1 MCGIVAYIGNKQALP
16 ILLNGLRRLEYRGY
30 DSAGIAVMNQ
40 NFNFQ
45 YPISNIQCLKSVGK
59 IDNLAQK
66 LNGINLE
73 GSLGIAHTRWA
84 THGGVTEANAHPHAD
99 CTGKIILAHNGIIE
113 NYRELKEDLS
123 AKHIFKSETDSE
135 VLAHLIEKYYTGT
148 SSAEAPAAKDLRKA
162 VLEALAQ
169 VRGTYGLVVMHNDH
183 PNTLIT
189 ARMGSP
195 LVVGIGE
202 NEFYIASDATPML
215 AYTKKVIFLDD
226 GEVAEIKYDANP
238 DTRVAG
244 RLGTGHMNTVNL
256 KDINVAKK
264 VEEIEWD
271 EAQAQKQ
278 GFPHFMLKEIFDQ
291 PTVIAD
297 AIRGRFN
304 LAEGAAHLGGLNM
317 TGEQMHAVKRIILL
331 ACGTAWHACLVGKHA
346 FERLAGIPVEVDV
359 ASEFRYRD
367 PIVNN
372 ETLVFAV
379 SQSGETADTL
389 AALKEAKRKG
399 AFVRG
404 IVNVVGSTM
413 SRETDGG
420 TYIHA
425 GPELAVA
432 STKAFTNMVAVLL
445 LYALQFGRLKNTSA
459 ATGQRLLNALQE
471 IPEKIKMILQQ
482 SDKIK
487 ELAEKY
493 KNSRDFFFL
502 GRGINFPVAL
512 EGSLKLKEITYIH
525 SEAYPGGEMKH
536 GSIALLSPEFPVLA
550 IMTKNQLYD
559 KMRSNVEEIK
569 ARKAPIILV
578 ATEGD
583 ESARELA
590 EDVIFVPPTME
601 LLEPLLNTI
610 PLQLFAY
617 HTAVALGRDVDRP
630 RNLAKS
636 VTVE

>member
-16 ILLNGLRRLEYRGY
+16 ILINGLRRLEYRGY
-30 DSAGIAVMNQ
+30 DSAGIAI
-40 NFNFQ
+40 FDDGK
-45 YPISNIQCLKSVGK
+45 PCTIRAVGK
-59 IDNLAQK
+59 IDNLAEK
-66 LNGINLE
+66 LKTQNFD
-73 GSLGIAHTRWA
+73 STFGIAHTRWA
-84 THGGVTEANAHPHAD
+84 THGSVTESNAHPHAD

-113 NYRELKEDLS
+113 NYRELKEKLGTG
-123 AKHIFKSETDSE
+123 HVYKSETDSE
-135 VLAHLIEKYYTGT
+135 VLAHLIETYYSG
-148 SSAEAPAAKDLRKA
+148 DLRKA
-162 VLEALAQ
+162 VLEALAR
-169 VRGTYGLVVMHNDH
+169 VRGTYGLVVMHADH
-183 PNTLIT
+183 PGQLVV

-202 NEFYIASDATPML
+202 DEYFVASDATPML
-215 AYTKKVIFLDD
+215 AYTKKVIFLED
-226 GEVAEIKYDANP
+226 GEVAEISR
-238 DTRVAG
+238 TE
-244 RLGTGHMNTVNL
+244 LQTVNL
-256 KDINVAKK
+256 KDHIVKK
-264 VEEIEWD
+264 EVQEIEWD

-291 PTVIAD
+291 PNVVQD
-297 AIRGRFN
+297 AIRGRYK
-304 LAEGAAHLGGLNM
+304 LEDGTAHLGGLNM
-317 TGEQMHAVKRIILL
+317 SDEQMRSIKRIILI
-331 ACGTAWHACLVGKHA
+331 ACGTASYAGLVGKYM
-346 FERLAGIPVEVDV
+346 FERLAGIPTELDV

-367 PIVNN
+367 PIIDNQ
-372 ETLVFAV
+372 TLVFGI

-413 SRETDGG
+413 ARETDGG

-432 STKAFTNMVAVLL
+432 STKAYTNMVAVLL
-445 LYALQFGRLKNTSA
+445 LYALQFGRLNKLSI
-459 ATGQRLLNALQE
+459 ATGQRLLQALVE
-471 IPEKIKMILQQ
+471 IPEKMKSILSQ
-482 SDKIK
+482 SDRIK

-493 KNSRDFFFL
+493 KNSRDMLYL

-512 EGSLKLKEITYIH
+512 EGSLKLKEISYIH

-536 GSIALLSPEFPVLA
+536 GSIALLSPEFPVMA

-569 ARKAPIILV
+569 ARKAPIILL

-583 ESARELA
+583 SQANELA
-590 EDVIFVPPTME
+590 NDIIYIPQTME
-601 LLEPLLNTI
+601 LLEPTLNI
-610 PLQLFAY
+610 LPLQLFAY
-617 HTAVALGRDVDRP
+617 HMAVALGRDVDRP